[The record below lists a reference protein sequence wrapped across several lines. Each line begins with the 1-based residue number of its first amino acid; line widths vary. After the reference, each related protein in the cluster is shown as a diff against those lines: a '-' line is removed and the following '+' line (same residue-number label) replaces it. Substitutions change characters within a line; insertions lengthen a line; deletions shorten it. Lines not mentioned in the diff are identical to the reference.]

1 MTYTDDVFDE
11 LSRDFDNEFK
21 EKNKK
26 LPAEIAYI
34 KVAIPIF
41 EYYDQLDDEE
51 IDEILEENK
60 NKYSYYRHEISQGT
74 YTMADMLAWYEQIND
89 GQPWHIV
96 LTFGHGKDRI
106 WGEGQ
111 FGAFPAGMARAAER
125 AFIKLLGEER
135 YKAYLERLMEASNEA
150 KHKEETRPI
159 IKTLGYATHLEKL
172 AEASNEVKQNEETIQ
187 VPKVSMQIIH
197 KSPILK
203 IPKQILNNVE
213 PSTINN
219 IPIPMPI
226 KEQPKKK
233 QIKVEEEKKRLKA

>member
-1 MTYTDDVFDE
+1 MTYTDNIFDK
-11 LSRDFDNEFK
+11 LSKDFDNKFK
-21 EKNKK
+21 EINKK
-26 LPAEIAYI
+26 LPAEIANI
-34 KVAIPIF
+34 KVTIPIF
-41 EYYDQLDDEE
+41 DFYDQLDDKE
-51 IDEILEENK
+51 IDKILEDNN
-60 NKYSYYRHEISQGT
+60 NKYSYYRHEISQGN

-89 GQPWHIV
+89 GQPWHTI

-111 FGAFPAGMARAAER
+111 LGAFPAGMAYAAER

-150 KHKEETRPI
+150 KRKEEIRPI

-172 AEASNEVKQNEETIQ
+172 TETSNEVKQNEETIQ

-197 KSPILK
+197 KPPILK
-203 IPKQILNNVE
+203 IPKQVLNNVE

-219 IPIPMPI
+219 IPIPTPI

-233 QIKVEEEKKRLKA
+233 QIKVEDEKERMRA